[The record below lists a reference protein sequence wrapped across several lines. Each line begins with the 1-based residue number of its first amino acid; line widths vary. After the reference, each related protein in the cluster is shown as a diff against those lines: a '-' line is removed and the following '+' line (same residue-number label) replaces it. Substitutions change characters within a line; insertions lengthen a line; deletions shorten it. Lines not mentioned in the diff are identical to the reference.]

1 MRSVRCWSNRS
12 LSAIFVRLRESWDE
26 CKRSLWGR
34 GEGQPKSTR
43 ETAKLQFRTY
53 NNTFNVL
60 SKNDLQNYFKTLEI
74 TNSSFTSKMFENA

>member
-1 MRSVRCWSNRS
+1 MQSIRCWSNRS

-26 CKRSLWGR
+26 FKRSLCGR

-60 SKNDLQNYFKTLEI
+60 SKNDLQNSFKTLEI
-74 TNSSFTSKMFENA
+74 TNSS